1 MVEAMIEPPL
11 RPKLPAYGKGLLLA
25 RRLGN
30 HPREITVVYGD
41 NWRGV
46 KHPRLGVRPLQY
58 QPGLVDWR
66 VVAGVMVTLIDRA
79 GGVAGFDIAANR
91 FGKFYALIGELAAMD
106 AYVQVMYPDGNVW
119 ARKDADLLAYECRN
133 ASGWPGW
140 WSDDLERRQRAAF
153 LAFSEDSLRLTGR
166 DKGGDVKEQ

>member
-11 RPKLPAYGKGLLLA
+11 RPRLPAYGKALLLE

-30 HPREITVVYGD
+30 HPREITVIYGD

-66 VVAGVMVTLIDRA
+66 MVAGVMVTLIDRA
-79 GGVAGFDIAANR
+79 EGLAEFDIAGNH
-91 FGKFYALIGELAAMD
+91 FGKFYALIAELAAMD
-106 AYVQVMYPDGNVW
+106 AYVQLMYPDGAVW
-119 ARKDADLLAYECRN
+119 ARKDAGLLAYECRHERR
-133 ASGWPGW
+133 WPCW
-140 WSDDLERRQRAAF
+140 WSDGLERRQQAAF
-153 LAFSEDSLRLTGR
+153 LAYSEDSLRLTGC
-166 DKGGDVKEQ
+166 DKGGDVTTQ